1 MYIQYKRTHEF
12 QASHFNET
20 NYGRFEDTVNF
31 QNINVEKRVAWTYDN
46 SVEYYLSAELL
57 IGLLRDIHGHNF
69 KAEVVL
75 LAEVDDSYSS
85 YILADE
91 VIVSVINEWA
101 GINLSVHPDFLVTG
115 VRATTENMAQKL
127 CKKIFDKV
135 EGRKSV
141 TNIVVN
147 VTIHESDDISSTAV
161 RTSND

>member
-1 MYIQYKRTHEF
+1 MYVQYKRTHEF
-12 QASHFNET
+12 QAAHFNEG
-20 NYGRFEDTVNF
+20 NYLRFEGITGIDKV
-31 QNINVEKRVAWTYDN
+31 NVEKRHEWI
-46 SVEYYLSAELL
+46 YYPDPIECQILDL
-57 IGLLRDIHGHNF
+57 ISLVQDSHGHNF
-69 KAEVVL
+69 KAEVEL
-75 LAEVDDSYSS
+75 MGEVDDSYSS

-91 VIVSVINEWA
+91 VIISVINEWA